1 MITTKWQAIG
11 AGLFFLVVFLS
22 GFWLSRSGKPYSGI
36 LINVHKL
43 VALAAVVLF
52 VITLVRLNRIAT
64 LGALEVA
71 GGAVTVLLAIGL
83 FVTGALVSIDHPMP
97 PLVSTLHH
105 LLPYLALLSTA
116 ATLYLL
122 RGH

>member
-1 MITTKWQAIG
+1 MITTKWQAIS

-52 VITLVRLNRIAT
+52 VVTLVRLNRIAA

-97 PLVSTLHH
+97 PLVFTLHH

>member
-1 MITTKWQAIG
+1 MITTKWQAIS
-11 AGLFFLVVFLS
+11 AGLFFLVIFLS

-36 LINVHKL
+36 LINLHKL

-52 VITLVRLNRIAT
+52 VITLVRLNRVAT
-64 LGALEVA
+64 LGALEVVV
-71 GGAVTVLLAIGL
+71 GAVTVLLAVGL
-83 FVTGALVSIDHPMP
+83 FATGALVSIDRPMP
-97 PLVSTLHH
+97 PFVSILHH
-105 LLPYLALLSTA
+105 LVPYLALLSTA